1 MTTAA
6 ARVERQAGDAR
17 RELLLDAAAEAV
29 AAGDADSV
37 SMEAVAQRSGVSRAL
52 VYKHFAN
59 RRALLHAL
67 YERESAHLHLSMSQ
81 AVGRASTLEDMLRD
95 FLGVSQA
102 EADVL
107 RALVTGA
114 LAAQAERGATFAALA
129 SQGGRPR
136 EQRDRQRRRD
146 AQTLRHFTRQA
157 ASELEL
163 DEDVA
168 RAALGLALSS
178 ISVVLGQ
185 WRRQPS
191 PERATLLA
199 DTWVAMTIGGLRSLR
214 GS

>member
-1 MTTAA
+1 MTTAT
-6 ARVERQAGDAR
+6 ARPSERQAADVR
-17 RELLLDAAAEAV
+17 RDLLMDAAAEMV

-59 RRALLHAL
+59 RQALLHAL
-67 YERESAHLHLSMSQ
+67 YERESTHLHRALSE
-81 AVGRASTLEDMLRD
+81 AVQRASTLEDM
-95 FLGVSQA
+95 
-102 EADVL
+102 L

-129 SQGGRPR
+129 SQAGRPR

-146 AQTLRHFTRQA
+146 AETLRHFTRQA
-157 ASELEL
+157 VAELDL

-168 RAALGLALSS
+168 RTALGLALSS
-178 ISVVLGQ
+178 ISVVLGR

-191 PERATLLA
+191 PAHAAVLA
-199 DTWVAMTIGGLRSLR
+199 DTWLAMTIGGLRSL
-214 GS
+214 GAS